1 MTDEPAQ
8 QPPEPPEATCPEC
21 GAPHEPDQEYCLEC
35 GARLPSPWGEPP
47 RSPAW
52 VWGVIGAL
60 ALVALVSGI
69 VVAVL
74 ASRDDQRR
82 SAPAL
87 SALPAAPP
95 AAAPGP
101 APPPA
106 PAATDGLTDLG
117 VDTAAIATITLGSIP
132 EPTPGPPAGLTD
144 PTFTDTS
151 PFPTDSGPTGTDG
164 FPTTEPFPGLTDT
177 EPFPVTPPSFPEP
190 PPSSGLSDWPTGTS
204 GYTVI
209 LSSVP
214 TAEGRSL
221 AEQQAQSA
229 ILSGLTSVGV
239 LDSSQ
244 FSSLRPGFYV
254 VFTGVFSTLD
264 EAQGTLQQARSAGYP
279 TAYTRRIRP

>member
-1 MTDEPAQ
+1 MTDAPAPPPDEPTPA
-8 QPPEPPEATCPEC
+8 EPTCPEC

-87 SALPAAPP
+87 SALPV
-95 AAAPGP
+95 

-106 PAATDGLTDLG
+106 APAPAPAPVPTDGVTDLA
-117 VDTAAIATITLGSIP
+117 VDTAGIETITIGSIP
-132 EPTPGPPAGLTD
+132 ETTPGPPAGLTE
-144 PTFTDTS
+144 PPFTDTS
-151 PFPTDSGPTGTDG
+151 PFPTGTDA

-190 PPSSGLSDWPTGTS
+190 PPPAGLSDWPAGTS

-209 LSSVP
+209 LSSV
-214 TAEGRSL
+214 TLAEGRPL

-229 ILSGLTSVGV
+229 VLSGLSGVGI
-239 LDSSQ
+239 LESSQ

-254 VFTGVFSTLD
+254 VFTGVFTTLD
-264 EAQGTLQQARSAGYP
+264 EAQGTLQQARSAGFP